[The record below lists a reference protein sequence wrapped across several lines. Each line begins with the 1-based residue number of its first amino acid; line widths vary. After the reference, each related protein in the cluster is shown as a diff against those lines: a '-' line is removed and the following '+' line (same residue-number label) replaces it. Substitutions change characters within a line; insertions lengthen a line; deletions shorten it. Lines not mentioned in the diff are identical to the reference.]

1 MGHQRTNFS
10 DIMNMH
16 RSSEGLIWVCIGLL
30 GMASLVSQIM
40 FQKSGSLVDSSLELT
55 VLPMTEP
62 RSNSDRSK
70 IDVVVE
76 KVEQPTCEER
86 SFVQAQAHSTVV
98 DLFLDA
104 IIEIESG
111 RNPRVVGHAGE
122 RGLMQIKQATWA
134 EVTRKTFGK
143 PIQFDRAFEPGLNVV
158 VGKAYL
164 HMLQA
169 FLHEHQ
175 AKWNSDHRSL
185 LLACYNAGPGA
196 VRGANFDIRL
206 LPRSTQEYVERA
218 TSLHDFYLIN
228 ERDYT
233 ARVDTSR
240 KSQNVL

>member
-1 MGHQRTNFS
+1 
-10 DIMNMH
+10 MNTH
-16 RSSEGLIWVCIGLL
+16 RDSEGLIWICIGLL
-30 GMASLVSQIM
+30 GVASVVSQITLP
-40 FQKSGSLVDSSLELT
+40 KSVAQVDVPFELVAF
-55 VLPMTEP
+55 PMTEP
-62 RSNSDRSK
+62 APKSERTTM
-70 IDVVVE
+70 DVA
-76 KVEQPTCEER
+76 VEQPACEKVLPVE
-86 SFVQAQAHSTVV
+86 VQARATVV

-134 EVTRKTFGK
+134 EVTLATFGE
-143 PIQFDRAFEPGLNVV
+143 PVQFDRAFDPELNVV

-175 AKWNSDHRSL
+175 TKWNADRRSL
-185 LLACYNAGPGA
+185 LLACYNAGPSA

-228 ERDYT
+228 EQDYT
-233 ARVDTSR
+233 ARVDTPR